1 MDNLSEKKCVC
12 NQNFKIVDR
21 FGDDLA
27 QLLFCN
33 KCCRF
38 DALYQT
44 CEHKFKTYKIIYDN
58 GSIHVK
64 TKCSMC
70 GQQKET
76 HKKNDFE
83 LNSLPI
89 YDKSIEDELMNRN
102 MAIHYQFNKTQE
114 ELRLQHRKE
123 TNEWNIEQ
131 CYQGYLLSNMWS
143 KKRKWIL
150 EKQNF
155 KCERC
160 GDKAVQVHHLTYE
173 RVGYELPGDLMAVC
187 LSCHGKEHSENPD
200 LRILS
205 QFKLNNL

>member
-1 MDNLSEKKCVC
+1 MSGTLNNGIKVIYSV
-12 NQNFKIVDR
+12 
-21 FGDDLA
+21 
-27 QLLFCN
+27 
-33 KCCRF
+33 
-38 DALYQT
+38 T
-44 CEHKFKTYKIIYDN
+44 C
-58 GSIHVK
+58 G
-64 TKCSMC
+64 
-70 GQQKET
+70 
-76 HKKNDFE
+76 
-83 LNSLPI
+83 P
-89 YDKSIEDELMNRN
+89 
-102 MAIHYQFNKTQE
+102 
-114 ELRLQHRKE
+114 
-123 TNEWNIEQ
+123 
-131 CYQGYLLSNMWS
+131 